1 MRQTFWLRLLAGVLA
16 LGCASLPADAAGPL
30 SLTVRPVVA
39 RARSQAPQTIEVFLD
54 SSTSQLVQGRLH
66 LKWYLGK
73 RLVHE
78 FVSSDLAIAAGGQ
91 RLRLMLPPIV
101 VHSERTPVT
110 GYARFVTEAKVI
122 DFPEID
128 LVLPADWRRAFIVS
142 LVQPDE
148 LQLPESVVAV
158 AAALPLEQF
167 NPYPDTRSDIATYPA
182 RLTLEDLPVIAAGYA
197 GFDILVLE
205 GEGFQKLRAVQ
216 LSAIGDWVM
225 AGGSAVIMPRGSLT
239 ARHVDLLNRLSNAPP
254 AGTGDSPAE
263 EAVYALDEKGGLA
276 NGARG
281 MSVVKRMSKYRSR
294 LGRTVVIHDAID
306 VDQDLATAEWRET
319 AAFLW
324 KVRESQVEAIRETG
338 KWVAK
343 RPEMATNYKPPKTF
357 APQRDDLAKSFRQ
370 FLMPE
375 RIDGLP
381 FSVVV
386 VILSLFLLTIA
397 PGDYFLLGRLNCR
410 KYTWWFFAFVSAAF
424 TLFTVKIADNH
435 MGSTDYRTS
444 LTFVDMGRQAA
455 VARTSRFEL
464 VFVATQRMVES
475 DLKNCLYADLTDRAA
490 QQDQRQTTFDPYLVA
505 EEEELDRMAA
515 VSEDLPVFDGTVP
528 GAYSVHQQLR
538 QWSPRITR
546 QTFFGNDQ
554 PLLDLAKIDWNA
566 LQPDGWRLASGKQ
579 ALRDKL
585 ISIDPEAEVLLFNGT
600 QVYRMTKENHGAEE
614 LDGQK
619 LDPVTSQIVRLI
631 KSTSLRGTGGL
642 AAEAQNARPMFQYG
656 PPSAPSPAGFFSIVS
671 QISPTGGENLED
683 LALLDGSDPNQ
694 WLLAVVV
701 RRDGNWIV
709 VRKLFT
715 RDP

>member
-1 MRQTFWLRLLAGVLA
+1 MRQTFWLRLSVAALA
-16 LGCASLPADAAGPL
+16 LCCARPSADAAGPL
-30 SLTVRPVVA
+30 SLTARPVVA

-54 SSTSQLVQGRLH
+54 SSSSQLVQGRLH

-78 FVSSDLAIAAGGQ
+78 FVSGDLAIAAGGQ
-91 RLRLMLPPIV
+91 RLRVMLPPIV
-101 VHSERTPVT
+101 IHSERTPVT
-110 GYARFVTEAKVI
+110 GYARFVTETQVI

-128 LVLPADWRRAFIVS
+128 LVLPADWRRAFIIG

-148 LQLPESVVAV
+148 LQLPESVLAV

-167 NPYPDTRSDIATYPA
+167 NPYPDTRLDIATYPA
-182 RLTLEDLPVIAAGYA
+182 RLTLEDLPVIASGYA

-205 GEGFQKLRAVQ
+205 GEGFQKLRSAQ

-225 AGGSAVIMPRGSLT
+225 AGGSAVIMPRGAMT
-239 ARHVDLLNRLSNAPP
+239 VRHVDLLNRLCGVPP
-254 AGTGDSPAE
+254 VRTDENPKEDAA
-263 EAVYALDEKGGLA
+263 YALDEKGGLVIAA
-276 NGARG
+276 NALPIG
-281 MSVVKRMSKYRSR
+281 KRMARLRSG
-294 LGRTVVIHDAID
+294 LGRTVVIHEAVD
-306 VDQDLATAEWRET
+306 VEKDFATAEWRET

-324 KVRESQVEAIRETG
+324 KVRLSQVEAIRQSG
-338 KWVAK
+338 KWVSK
-343 RPEMATNYKPPKTF
+343 RPEMAANYKPPRTF

-375 RIDGLP
+375 RIEGLP

-386 VILSLFLLTIA
+386 VILSLFLVTIA

-424 TLFTVKIADNH
+424 TLFTVKIADSH

-490 QQDQRQTTFDPYLVA
+490 QQDQRQTTFDPYLMA

-554 PLLDLAKIDWNA
+554 PRLDLVKVDWNA
-566 LQPDGWRLASGKQ
+566 LQPDDWYLASGRK
-579 ALRDKL
+579 ALRDKF
-585 ISIDPEAEVLLFNGT
+585 ISIDPDAEVLLFNGT
-600 QVYRMTKENHGAEE
+600 QVYRMTKENDAIEE

-619 LDPVTSQIVRLI
+619 LDPVTSQIVRLV
-631 KSTSLRGTGGL
+631 KTSSIRGTAGH
-642 AAEAQNARPMFQYG
+642 AAEARNARPTFQYG
-656 PPSAPSPAGFFSIVS
+656 PPSTPSPAGFFSIVS

-709 VRKLFT
+709 LRQLFT
-715 RDP
+715 RGP